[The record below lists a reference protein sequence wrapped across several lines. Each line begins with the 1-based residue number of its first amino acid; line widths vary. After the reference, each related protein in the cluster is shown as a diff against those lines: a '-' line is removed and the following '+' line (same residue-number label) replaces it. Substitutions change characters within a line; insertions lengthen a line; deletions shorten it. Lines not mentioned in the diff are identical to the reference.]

1 LLLNRLSLG
10 TDMRFRNNK
19 KPPLMMDVTP
29 LVDVVF
35 LLLIF
40 FMVTTTF
47 SNNQG
52 IKLDLPKADT
62 AEKTGSNLKDNSIRA
77 VVDAQGRYYIDNS
90 VVIAEELSPTLLAAA
105 KGKKDV
111 LIHVQADTNS
121 SHGSIIYLMDTA
133 RKLNLNRFSLV
144 TLDEYAGDKVK

>member
-1 LLLNRLSLG
+1 
-10 TDMRFRNNK
+10 MRFRNNK

-47 SNNQG
+47 SNDQG

-62 AEKTGSNLKDNSIRA
+62 AEKTGSNLQDNSIRA
-77 VVDAQGRYYIDNS
+77 VVDSQGRYYIDNS
-90 VVIAEELSPTLLAAA
+90 EVMAEQLSSALLSAA

-111 LIHVQADTNS
+111 LIHVQADKNS
-121 SHGSIIYLMDTA
+121 SHGSIVYLMDTA

-144 TLDEYAGDKVK
+144 TLDQFSSESEK